1 MVAASSSVV
10 ANTAHAVVA
19 STLTCPHCRAATPMH
34 TFCSS
39 CGRPLRS
46 SRSNTTTTAATN
58 TAAANFGIYP
68 LVHSSQEL
76 LHLPAVNFSVFLLV
90 LLLDRIT

>member
-10 ANTAHAVVA
+10 AKTAHAAVA

-46 SRSNTTTTAATN
+46 SRSNTTTDATN
-58 TAAANFGIYP
+58 TAAASFGIYP
-68 LVHSSQEL
+68 LFYSSHVQEL
-76 LHLPAVNFSVFLLV
+76 LHLPAVNFAVFLLN
-90 LLLDRIT
+90 LLLD